1 MRAVVFANGDLGDV
15 AVARAQ
21 VRPGDLVICAD
32 GGTRHAKVLGVQPHA
47 VVGDLDS
54 LDDEDR
60 QTLESAGCALLA
72 YPARKDET
80 DLELALVYA
89 VKRGAT
95 EAIIMG
101 ALGGRLDQ
109 ALANVLLLAHP
120 ALAGVEARIVAG
132 NETVLLVRGGEECT
146 LHGAIGDT
154 VSLLPL
160 GGDVTGITTTGLE
173 YALHDGTLH
182 FALARG
188 ISNVMTAETAQVWV
202 GKGVLLVV
210 HTDRVQDT

>member
-1 MRAVVFANGDLGDV
+1 MRAIIFVNGDLGDP

-21 VRPGDLVICAD
+21 LRPGDFIICAD
-32 GGTRHAKVLGVQPHA
+32 GGTHHALALGVRPHA

-60 QTLESAGCALLA
+60 ETLAVSGCELLA
-72 YPARKDET
+72 HPARKDET
-80 DLELALVYA
+80 DMELALVYA
-89 VKRGAT
+89 VERGAT
-95 EAIIMG
+95 EVVILG

-109 ALANVLLLAHP
+109 SLANVLLLAHP

-132 NETVLLVRGGEECT
+132 SDTVLVVRGGEERV
-146 LHGAIGDT
+146 LRGAVGDT

-160 GGDVTGITTTGLE
+160 GGDVTGIITTGLE
-173 YALHDGTLH
+173 YPLRDGILR

-188 ISNVMTAETAQVWV
+188 ISNVMTAAEARVRV
-202 GKGVLLVV
+202 GNGILLVI
-210 HTDRVQDT
+210 HTVVKRGT